1 MSVYLRLFWEF
12 FKTGLFAVGGGMAT
26 LPFLKDIGQSTGWYT
41 YTDLMNMLAVS
52 ESTPGPIGI
61 NMATYVGFTVR
72 GVPGAIIATLGEVTP
87 SIIVILIVAAML
99 KKFRDSKLVNNAFY
113 GLRPASTG
121 LIGAACV
128 AVVLEVLTYV
138 TVQTPAGSMVNS
150 FSLAEGSGLLNWP
163 GLLLA
168 AGLLLGLAAK
178 HLNTACRRCPHCGHI
193 NASAQSI
200 LHGFICTRCGYTI
213 SDT

>member
-1 MSVYLRLFWEF
+1 MSVYLRLYWEF

-61 NMATYVGFTVR
+61 NMATYVGFTV
-72 GVPGAIIATLGEVTP
+72 GGIPGAVIATLGEVTP
-87 SIIVILIVAAML
+87 SIIVILIVAMML
-99 KKFRDSKLVNNAFY
+99 KKFRDNRYVNMAFY

-128 AVVLEVLTYV
+128 AVVLEVMTGIKVLAADGALVNTFRL
-138 TVQTPAGSMVNS
+138 AGEA
-150 FSLAEGSGLLNWP
+150 LIKWP
-163 GLLLA
+163 GVLLA
-168 AGLLLGLAAK
+168 AVLIVLTNFVKPVKNWHPIVFIAF
-178 HLNTACRRCPHCGHI
+178 
-193 NASAQSI
+193 SAVVGI
-200 LHGFICTRCGYTI
+200 VFRFAGV
-213 SDT
+213 

>member
-72 GVPGAIIATLGEVTP
+72 GVPGAIIATLGEITP

-163 GLLLA
+163 GLLVA
-168 AGLLLGLAAK
+168 AVLLVLTNWVKPTKKLHPIVFIG
-178 HLNTACRRCPHCGHI
+178 I
-193 NASAQSI
+193 SAVVGVVFQFSR
-200 LHGFICTRCGYTI
+200 F
-213 SDT
+213 

>member
-26 LPFLKDIGQSTGWYT
+26 LPFVKDIGQSTGWYT

-168 AGLLLGLAAK
+168 AVLLVLTNWVKPTKKLHPIVFIAFSAVVGMAAG
-178 HLNTACRRCPHCGHI
+178 AAGV
-193 NASAQSI
+193 
-200 LHGFICTRCGYTI
+200 F
-213 SDT
+213 

>member
-1 MSVYLRLFWEF
+1 MTTLLRLYWEF

-26 LPFLKDIGQSTGWYT
+26 LPFLKDIGETTGWYT
-41 YTDLMNMLAVS
+41 YSDLMNMLAVS

-72 GVPGAIIATLGEVTP
+72 GVPGAIIATLGEITP

-138 TVQTPAGSMVNS
+138 TVQTPTGSMVNS

-168 AGLLLGLAAK
+168 AVLLVLTNWVKPTKKLHPIVFIG
-178 HLNTACRRCPHCGHI
+178 I
-193 NASAQSI
+193 SAVGGVVFQFSR
-200 LHGFICTRCGYTI
+200 F
-213 SDT
+213 

>member
-1 MSVYLRLFWEF
+1 MSVYLRLYWEF

-61 NMATYVGFTVR
+61 NMATYVGFTV
-72 GVPGAIIATLGEVTP
+72 GGIPSAVIATLGEVTP
-87 SIIVILIVAAML
+87 SIIVILIVAMML
-99 KKFRDSKLVNNAFY
+99 KKFRDNRYVNMAFY

-128 AVVLEVLTYV
+128 TVVLEVMTGIKVLAADGALMNTFRL
-138 TVQTPAGSMVNS
+138 AGE
-150 FSLAEGSGLLNWP
+150 SLIKWP
-163 GLLLA
+163 GV
-168 AGLLLGLAAK
+168 LLGALLIVLTNFIRPVKNWHPIVFIAF
-178 HLNTACRRCPHCGHI
+178 
-193 NASAQSI
+193 SAVVGI
-200 LHGFICTRCGYTI
+200 VFRFAGV
-213 SDT
+213 